1 MKSSFSVSFSNN
13 QLDNINWL
21 QATEEFLRRS
31 LKEILF
37 NRIKPNKIVKD
48 TINNSKF
55 ESPKNQPSNSNFD
68 VIYIFTPIFVSFTD
82 KNQKLKLIKK
92 FLYI

>member
-1 MKSSFSVSFSNN
+1 MKSSLCVSFSNT

-37 NRIKPNKIVKD
+37 NRIKPNKIVKY
-48 TINNSKF
+48 TINNSNF
-55 ESPKNQPSNSNFD
+55 ESPINQPSNSNFN
-68 VIYIFTPIFVSFTD
+68 VI
-82 KNQKLKLIKK
+82 
-92 FLYI
+92 

>member
-1 MKSSFSVSFSNN
+1 MKNSLCVSFSNN

-48 TINNSKF
+48 TINNSNF
-55 ESPKNQPSNSNFD
+55 ESRINQPSNSNFN
-68 VIYIFTPIFVSFTD
+68 VI
-82 KNQKLKLIKK
+82 
-92 FLYI
+92 

>member
-1 MKSSFSVSFSNN
+1 MKSSLCVSFSNN

-37 NRIKPNKIVKD
+37 NRIKPNKIVKY
-48 TINNSKF
+48 TINNSNF
-55 ESPKNQPSNSNFD
+55 ESPINQPSNSNFN
-68 VIYIFTPIFVSFTD
+68 VI
-82 KNQKLKLIKK
+82 
-92 FLYI
+92 

>member
-1 MKSSFSVSFSNN
+1 MKSSLCVSFSNN

-48 TINNSKF
+48 TINNSNF
-55 ESPKNQPSNSNFD
+55 ESPINQPSNSNFN
-68 VIYIFTPIFVSFTD
+68 VI
-82 KNQKLKLIKK
+82 
-92 FLYI
+92 